1 MSDPVIY
8 ITGATASGKSAL
20 AMRLANRLGGE
31 IISVD
36 SMQVYCGLNIGT
48 AKPSAQEQNEIQHHL
63 IDVAQL
69 SEAFDAAQ
77 FVSLAQQALKLIW
90 KRGRVPIFCG
100 GTGLYFRALIEGLGE
115 SRPSD
120 ESLRDELALMP
131 IESLVAELRIKDP
144 EAAKQVDLK
153 NPRRVLRAI
162 EVIRLTGRPY
172 SEQRIGW
179 NNVDKAPQNLFC
191 ISRDVDVLNQRIHK
205 RVDEMFNQGL
215 VEETQTL
222 IKKGLRNNR
231 NACQALGYRQ
241 VLDLLDGKLD
251 LENVVHQ
258 VKTKTRQ
265 CAKRQRSWFR
275 NQMKCK
281 FLEWPDEENLNS
293 FSEQLLAKINL

>member
-20 AMRLANRLGGE
+20 AMRLANTLGGE

-115 SRPSD
+115 SPPSD

-251 LENVVHQ
+251 LENVVQQ

-265 CAKRQRSWFR
+265 FAKRQRSWFR

-281 FLEWPDEENLNS
+281 FLEWPDEENVNS

>member
-115 SRPSD
+115 SPPGD
-120 ESLRDELALMP
+120 ESLRDELAQMP
-131 IESLVAELRIKDP
+131 IESLVTELRIKDP

-241 VLDLLDGKLD
+241 VLDLLDGRLD

-265 CAKRQRSWFR
+265 FAKRQRSWFR

-281 FLEWPDEENLNS
+281 FLEWSDEENLNS

>member
-20 AMRLANRLGGE
+20 AMRLANTLGGE

-115 SRPSD
+115 SPPGD
-120 ESLRDELALMP
+120 ESLRDELAQMP
-131 IESLVAELRIKDP
+131 IESLVTELSIKDP

-153 NPRRVLRAI
+153 NSRRLLRAI

-265 CAKRQRSWFR
+265 FAKRQRSWFR

-281 FLEWPDEENLNS
+281 FLEWPDEENVNS

>member
-36 SMQVYCGLNIGT
+36 SMQVYCGMNIGT

-115 SRPSD
+115 RPPGD
-120 ESLRDELALMP
+120 ESLRDELAQMP
-131 IESLVAELRIKDP
+131 IESLVTELSIKDP

-153 NPRRVLRAI
+153 NSRRLLRAI

-265 CAKRQRSWFR
+265 FAKRQRSWFR

-281 FLEWPDEENLNS
+281 FLEWPDEENVNS

>member
-20 AMRLANRLGGE
+20 AMRLANTLGGE

-115 SRPSD
+115 SPPSD

-265 CAKRQRSWFR
+265 FAKRQRSWFR

-281 FLEWPDEENLNS
+281 FLEWSDEENLNS

>member
-8 ITGATASGKSAL
+8 ITGATGSGKSAL
-20 AMRLANRLGGE
+20 AMRLANTLGGE

-77 FVSLAQQALKLIW
+77 FVSLAQQALKIIW

-115 SRPSD
+115 SPPSD

-179 NNVDKAPQNLFC
+179 DNVDKAPQNLFC
-191 ISRDVDVLNQRIHK
+191 ISREVDVLNQRIHK

-222 IKKGLRNNR
+222 VKKGLRNNR

-265 CAKRQRSWFR
+265 FAKRQRSWFR

-281 FLEWPDEENLNS
+281 FLEWPDEENVNS

>member
-20 AMRLANRLGGE
+20 AMRLANTLGGE

-115 SRPSD
+115 SPPGD

-131 IESLVAELRIKDP
+131 IESLVAELQIKDP

-191 ISRDVDVLNQRIHK
+191 ISREVDVLNQRIHK

-265 CAKRQRSWFR
+265 FAKRQRSWFR

>member
-20 AMRLANRLGGE
+20 AMRLANTLGGE

-48 AKPSAQEQNEIQHHL
+48 AKPSSQEQNEIQHHL

-115 SRPSD
+115 SPPGD
-120 ESLRDELALMP
+120 ESLRDELAQMP
-131 IESLVAELRIKDP
+131 IESLVTELSIKDP

-153 NPRRVLRAI
+153 NSRRLLRAI

-251 LENVVHQ
+251 LENVVQQ

-265 CAKRQRSWFR
+265 FAKRQRSWFR

-281 FLEWPDEENLNS
+281 FLEWPDEENVNS

>member
-20 AMRLANRLGGE
+20 AMRLANTLGGE

-115 SRPSD
+115 SPPGD
-120 ESLRDELALMP
+120 ESLRDELAQMP
-131 IESLVAELRIKDP
+131 IESLVTELSIKDP

-153 NPRRVLRAI
+153 NSRRLLRAI

-191 ISRDVDVLNQRIHK
+191 ISREVDVLNQRIHK

-265 CAKRQRSWFR
+265 FAKRQRSWFR

-281 FLEWPDEENLNS
+281 FLEWPDEENVNS

>member
-8 ITGATASGKSAL
+8 ITGATASGKSAI

-115 SRPSD
+115 SPPSD

-191 ISRDVDVLNQRIHK
+191 ISREVDVLNQRIHK

-265 CAKRQRSWFR
+265 FAKRQRSWFR

-281 FLEWPDEENLNS
+281 FLEWSDEENLNS

>member
-115 SRPSD
+115 SPPGD
-120 ESLRDELALMP
+120 ESLRDELAQMP
-131 IESLVAELRIKDP
+131 IESLVTELRMKDP

-153 NPRRVLRAI
+153 NSRRLLRAI

-265 CAKRQRSWFR
+265 FAKRQRSWFR

-281 FLEWPDEENLNS
+281 FLEWPDEENVNS

>member
-1 MSDPVIY
+1 MNDPVIY

-20 AMRLANRLGGE
+20 AMRLANTLGGE

-63 IDVAQL
+63 IDVAPL
-69 SEAFDAAQ
+69 SKAFDAAQ

-115 SRPSD
+115 SPPSD

-191 ISRDVDVLNQRIHK
+191 ISREVDVLNQRIHK

-265 CAKRQRSWFR
+265 FAKRQRSWFR

>member
-20 AMRLANRLGGE
+20 AMRLANTLGGE

-115 SRPSD
+115 SPPGD
-120 ESLRDELALMP
+120 ESLRDELAQMP
-131 IESLVAELRIKDP
+131 IESLVTELSIKDP

-153 NPRRVLRAI
+153 NSRRLLRAI

-179 NNVDKAPQNLFC
+179 DNVDKAPQNLFC
-191 ISRDVDVLNQRIHK
+191 ISREVDVLNQRIHK

-251 LENVVHQ
+251 LENVVQQ

-265 CAKRQRSWFR
+265 FAKRQRSWFR

-281 FLEWPDEENLNS
+281 FLEWPDEENVNS

>member
-115 SRPSD
+115 SPPSD

-131 IESLVAELRIKDP
+131 IESLVAELQIKDP

-153 NPRRVLRAI
+153 NSRRLLRAI

-191 ISRDVDVLNQRIHK
+191 ISREVDVLNQRIHK

-251 LENVVHQ
+251 LENVVQQ

-265 CAKRQRSWFR
+265 FAKRQRSWFR

-281 FLEWPDEENLNS
+281 FLEWPDEENVNS

>member
-8 ITGATASGKSAL
+8 ITGATGSGKSAL
-20 AMRLANRLGGE
+20 AMRLANTLGGE

-77 FVSLAQQALKLIW
+77 FVSLAQQALKIIW

-115 SRPSD
+115 SPPSD

-131 IESLVAELRIKDP
+131 IESLVAELQIKDP

-179 NNVDKAPQNLFC
+179 DNVNKAPQNLFC
-191 ISRDVDVLNQRIHK
+191 ISREVDVLNQRIHK

-265 CAKRQRSWFR
+265 FAKRQRSWFR

-281 FLEWPDEENLNS
+281 FLEWSDEENLNS

>member
-20 AMRLANRLGGE
+20 AMRLANTLGGE

-115 SRPSD
+115 SPPSD

-265 CAKRQRSWFR
+265 FAKRQRSWFR

-293 FSEQLLAKINL
+293 FSEQLIAKINL

>member
-20 AMRLANRLGGE
+20 AMRLANTLGGE

-115 SRPSD
+115 SPPSD

-179 NNVDKAPQNLFC
+179 DNVDKAPQNLFC
-191 ISRDVDVLNQRIHK
+191 ISREVDVLNQRIHK

-251 LENVVHQ
+251 LENVVQQ

-265 CAKRQRSWFR
+265 FAKRQRSWFR

-281 FLEWPDEENLNS
+281 FLEWSDEENLNS

>member
-20 AMRLANRLGGE
+20 AMRLANTLGGE

-115 SRPSD
+115 SPPGD

-258 VKTKTRQ
+258 VKAKTRQ
-265 CAKRQRSWFR
+265 FAKRQRSWFR

-281 FLEWPDEENLNS
+281 FLEWSDEENLNS

>member
-20 AMRLANRLGGE
+20 AMRLANTLGGE

-48 AKPSAQEQNEIQHHL
+48 AKPSSQEQNEIQHHL

-115 SRPSD
+115 SPPGD
-120 ESLRDELALMP
+120 ESLRDELAQMP
-131 IESLVAELRIKDP
+131 IESLVTELRIKDP

-153 NPRRVLRAI
+153 NSRRLLRAI

-191 ISRDVDVLNQRIHK
+191 ISREVDVLNQRIHK

-251 LENVVHQ
+251 LENVVQQ

-265 CAKRQRSWFR
+265 FAKRQRSWFR

-281 FLEWPDEENLNS
+281 FLEWPDEENVNS

>member
-20 AMRLANRLGGE
+20 AMRLANTLGGE

-48 AKPSAQEQNEIQHHL
+48 AKPSPQEQNEIQHHL

-115 SRPSD
+115 SPPGD
-120 ESLRDELALMP
+120 ESLRDELAQMP
-131 IESLVAELRIKDP
+131 IESLVTELSIKDP

-153 NPRRVLRAI
+153 NSRRLLRAI

-265 CAKRQRSWFR
+265 FAKRQRSWFR

-281 FLEWPDEENLNS
+281 FLEWSDEENLNS

>member
-115 SRPSD
+115 SPPSD

-179 NNVDKAPQNLFC
+179 DNVDKAPQNLFC
-191 ISRDVDVLNQRIHK
+191 ISREVDVLNQRIHK

-222 IKKGLRNNR
+222 INKGLRNNR

-265 CAKRQRSWFR
+265 FAKRQRSWFR

>member
-1 MSDPVIY
+1 
-8 ITGATASGKSAL
+8 
-20 AMRLANRLGGE
+20 
-31 IISVD
+31 
-36 SMQVYCGLNIGT
+36 MQVYCGLNIGT
-48 AKPSAQEQNEIQHHL
+48 AKPSAQEQNEIQHHI

-90 KRGRVPIFCG
+90 RRGRVPIFCG

-115 SRPSD
+115 SPPGD
-120 ESLRDELALMP
+120 ESLRDELAQMP
-131 IESLVAELRIKDP
+131 IESLVTELRIKDP

-153 NPRRVLRAI
+153 NSRRLLRAI

-241 VLDLLDGKLD
+241 VLDLLDGKLN
-251 LENVVHQ
+251 LENVVQQ

-265 CAKRQRSWFR
+265 FAKRQRSWFR

-281 FLEWPDEENLNS
+281 FLEWPDEENVNS